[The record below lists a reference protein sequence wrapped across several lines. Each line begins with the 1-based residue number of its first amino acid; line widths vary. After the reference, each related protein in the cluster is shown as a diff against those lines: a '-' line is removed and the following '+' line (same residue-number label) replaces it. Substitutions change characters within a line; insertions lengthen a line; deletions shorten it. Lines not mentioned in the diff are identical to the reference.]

1 MALPEMRVKIAADT
15 TDVQTDFKKLNQT
28 LDRLEDKIGMTVNAS
43 GRLVDKFGQTKRVT
57 KNLEQAMQKA
67 GVKTDDLADVMLQAR
82 NQATGLG
89 RAMKVANDNVRAAG
103 AVALP
108 QATRSSSAFGRSVQN
123 VSFQVGDFATQVGAG
138 TSASIALGQQLP
150 QLLGG
155 FGVLGAAIGAV
166 VAIGVPLGRV
176 LAEAKVGSELLGALA
191 PAGRAVGEAFA
202 EVGKNLRAF
211 AEVAVN
217 NIDRVVAVGVAAAA
231 VFGGKW
237 VAGFVAARVAT
248 MSLVG
253 ALGFLRTALIRTGIG
268 AVIVLLGEAIL
279 QMSRLAK
286 STGGVGAAFALVVD
300 TMRLSW
306 RGGLAAMTRTMGEW
320 LLNIA
325 ENINNSALPKAVKD
339 SLITPMLGVAD
350 SLLDSFNNL
359 GGVKAIETA
368 EAAIKRLMASIEAGK
383 EKGLTLDGILGGGKG
398 DKDAADAAKEREKLH
413 KEEMQRQRERL
424 EEGLQ
429 AIRESQLTERQMLFA
444 HLLEKKALID
454 EAYEQGLTNDIERKE
469 LERQLQAE
477 HNQKMLELEGRK
489 QQEEAKKKGALYQ
502 KIAGL
507 QKGNWSDQLS
517 NNLKF
522 WGQLAQQTGIGG
534 KKVFAAIQIL
544 AAAEGLV
551 NSFLAFTQVL
561 RDPKLGFYEKI
572 AAAATVLAAGL
583 NMVQAIKGV
592 TSSGGGGGGA
602 AAATGG
608 GGGTAGSI
616 APQETRPRGPAVS
629 LTLVGDQGFSRAQI
643 VQIAEALNDA
653 GDEGQLGQI
662 AGRR

>member
-653 GDEGQLGQI
+653 GDEGQLVQI

>member
-15 TDVQTDFKKLNQT
+15 TDVQTDFTKLNQT

-57 KNLEQAMQKA
+57 KDLEQAMQKA

-103 AVALP
+103 TTTLP
-108 QATRSSSAFGRSVQN
+108 QATRSSGAFGRSLQN

-138 TSASIALGQQLP
+138 TAASVALGQQLP

-155 FGVLGAAIGAV
+155 FGILGAALGAV
-166 VAIGVPLGRV
+166 VAIAVPLTKSLVSMTDGAQLTSAAFGSLEPV
-176 LAEAKVGSELLGALA
+176 IIGIADAFKSLKPIISDALGFLAEHLEKVLLGGAA
-191 PAGRAVGEAFA
+191 
-202 EVGKNLRAF
+202 
-211 AEVAVN
+211 
-217 NIDRVVAVGVAAAA
+217 VAAFFA
-231 VFGGKW
+231 GKW
-237 VAGFVAARVAT
+237 VASFAAARIAT
-248 MSLVG
+248 LTLAGSLSALRG
-253 ALGFLRTALIRTGIG
+253 ALMATGFG
-268 AVIVLLGEAIL
+268 AVIVGLG
-279 QMSRLAK
+279 
-286 STGGVGAAFALVVD
+286 TLVQQLMD
-300 TMRLSW
+300 
-306 RGGLAAMTRTMGEW
+306 
-320 LLNIA
+320 
-325 ENINNSALPKAVKD
+325 
-339 SLITPMLGVAD
+339 AD
-350 SLLDSFNNL
+350 SWLRVFLARIGLLTATTKKQAEAVAEGTRQEIAHLQAMQATAIANAEARGRNIEDIKIIQNRAVAIERLTEKLKSQEKQVKSLADAETLANAPVVLLDFSKKDDAKDKL
-359 GGVKAIETA
+359 KKDIED
-368 EAAIKRLMASIEAGK
+368 RN
-383 EKGLTLDGILGGGKG
+383 
-398 DKDAADAAKEREKLH
+398 KLRD
-413 KEEMQRQRERL
+413 EEMQRQRERL
-424 EEGLQ
+424 QEGLQ
-429 AIRESQLTERQMLFA
+429 AIRESQLTEQQMLFA

-561 RDPKLGFYEKI
+561 SDPKLGFYEKI

-653 GDEGQLGQI
+653 GDEGQLVQI